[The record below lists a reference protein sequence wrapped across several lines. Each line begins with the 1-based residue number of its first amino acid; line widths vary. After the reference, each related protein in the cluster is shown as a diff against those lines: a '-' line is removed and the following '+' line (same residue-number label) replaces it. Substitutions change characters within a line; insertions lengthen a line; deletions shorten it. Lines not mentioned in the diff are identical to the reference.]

1 MDAQSIWYAIA
12 IVLVLVGLAGIV
24 LPALPGL
31 PLVFTGMLVAA
42 WAGGFEQV
50 GGWTLLV
57 LAVLTLVSIGVDFLA
72 TAAGARRVGAS
83 RLAVGGAFAGT
94 VIGLFFGL
102 IGVFVGPFVGAVIGE
117 LFARRGF
124 GQRAIG
130 QATKVGLG
138 TWFGLFV
145 GVVLKLTLAF
155 AMLGIFALAWWTG

>member
-31 PLVFTGMLVAA
+31 PLVFVGMLVAA

-72 TAAGARRVGAS
+72 SAAGARRVGAS
-83 RLAVGGAFAGT
+83 RLAVGGALAGT
-94 VIGLFFGL
+94 VVGLFFGL
-102 IGVFVGPFVGAVIGE
+102 VGVFVGPFVGAVAGE
-117 LFARRGF
+117 LVARRGF

-130 QATKVGLG
+130 QAAKVGIG

-145 GVVLKLTLAF
+145 GIVLKLTLAF
-155 AMLGIFALAWWTG
+155 AMIGIFALAWWTD